1 MEYCYTVMRV
11 EKPDWAAVPAVTL
24 RHQPWLAPC
33 GIEARAQ
40 ACHDSE
46 NLYVRMEA
54 KEKNVRATL
63 TGPLDQVC
71 EDSCLEFFLAPDV
84 QDSRYFNFEWNR
96 LCCAYVGFVG
106 ERRMRAR
113 QILKSPQTLFAP
125 VGFDTADGW
134 GIEYRIPAAFIRM
147 YMPGFALRGEAACNF
162 YKCGD
167 RTETPHYLAWAPLS
181 SDRPDYHRRGDFGRL
196 VFE

>member
-40 ACHDSE
+40 ACHDGE

-63 TGPLDQVC
+63 AGPLDQVC
-71 EDSCLEFFLAPDV
+71 EDSCL
-84 QDSRYFNFEWNR
+84 
-96 LCCAYVGFVG
+96 
-106 ERRMRAR
+106 
-113 QILKSPQTLFAP
+113 
-125 VGFDTADGW
+125 
-134 GIEYRIPAAFIRM
+134 
-147 YMPGFALRGEAACNF
+147 
-162 YKCGD
+162 
-167 RTETPHYLAWAPLS
+167 
-181 SDRPDYHRRGDFGRL
+181 
-196 VFE
+196 